1 LPIAFPLPG
10 ETIQIPPPGQNP
22 LIPLPSQG
30 PPPPVEFT
38 AYLSTNMDV
47 LLLHNLAAGFMN
59 VLKDD
64 TIVVDFGAGN
74 AIRLFGD
81 FVYSSPIDLPTGGE
95 LNRYQETYGGQVA
108 FDAKYLDVPI
118 LDVLS
123 PTGKTTDAVLSEMFA
138 GDDGFS
144 GSNFDDL
151 LRGFGGNDEI
161 RGLGGYD
168 ALFGGAGDDTINGG
182 EGQSYLRGDEGNDLL
197 IGGAGFDDMNGNMG
211 SDTLY
216 GGEGTDWVVG
226 GKDGDRLYGEGGDDL
241 ILGNLGWDS
250 LSGGT
255 GNDTVRGGQDNDVL
269 EGGDGNDWLSGD
281 RGLDVIYGGR
291 GADTFHFFP
300 GADVDRIMDFNAGE
314 GDHVQLQLGTVYTV
328 EQVGPDVLL
337 RTGQFDQLVLV
348 NVQLSSLRAGWL
360 IEA

>member
-1 LPIAFPLPG
+1 MPIAFPLPG
-10 ETIQIPPPGQNP
+10 ETIQIPLPGQNP

-38 AYLSTNMDV
+38 AYQSTNMYS
-47 LLLHNLAAGFMN
+47 LLLHNLAGGFMN

-64 TIVVDFGAGN
+64 TIVVDFGGGN
-74 AIRLFGD
+74 AIRFFGD
-81 FVYSSPIDLPTGGE
+81 FVYSSPIDLPMGGE

-108 FDAKYLDVPI
+108 FDAKYLSVPI
-118 LDVLS
+118 LDVVS
-123 PTGKTTDAVLSEMFA
+123 PTGKTPDDILAEMFA
-138 GDDGFS
+138 GDDRFM
-144 GSNFDDL
+144 GSPFNDL
-151 LRGFGGNDEI
+151 LRGFAGN
-161 RGLGGYD
+161 
-168 ALFGGAGDDTINGG
+168 DTINGG

-211 SDTLY
+211 NDTLH
-216 GGEGTDWVVG
+216 GGDGTDWVVG
-226 GKDGDRLYGEGGDDL
+226 GKDGDLLYGEGGDDL
-241 ILGNLGWDS
+241 ILGNLGWDT
-250 LSGGT
+250 LSGGV
-255 GNDTVRGGQDNDVL
+255 GNDTMRGGQDNDVL

-281 RGLDVIYGGR
+281 RGLDVLYGGR

-314 GDHVQLQLGTVYTV
+314 GDHVLLQLGTIYSV

-348 NVQLSSLRAGWL
+348 NVQLSSLPSGWL
-360 IEA
+360 IEG